1 MNRHAR
7 MTLTWW
13 KRRPEEQHAI
23 LYYLL
28 AFVRLSDVAKDE
40 LNREGQCI
48 LLPLASTTIFSWHHY
63 LFVFILCLLGENL
76 RHDS

>member
-1 MNRHAR
+1 

-48 LLPLASTTIFSWHHY
+48 LLASFLPRFFHHFFMHHY
-63 LFVFILCLLGENL
+63 LFDFILCLLRENL